1 MLGNDRIAADSCYF
15 PVLKLSAVLTIRDF
29 LTYADL
35 SEFIEVF
42 EHNRITLADLPDL
55 TDADLTET
63 FGMDRFVDRKRFKAA
78 ILAQQP
84 VSVPAAALTPWY
96 YAGADATARV
106 LSVADIVSAV
116 LAAPHER
123 HLVWTEGMGEWLPYP
138 DVPTLATLVQS
149 AMEAAAGAVRSE
161 PRGPARSPE
170 RAAEASTPRPAGL
183 PPVSAF
189 DAGITQFDAVNAGEF
204 TLALAERADLPVGAA
219 WVASQAIIARARDVL
234 RSGGAF
240 GIRGFGAIRASMR
253 RAYKV
258 NNPRNGRL
266 ITVPAR
272 RLPAFVAARWLR
284 PLPKSVVLKKLGGE
298 RDPVRSLSFWAPT
311 ALSGPT
317 GKVVT
322 PKRAAPK
329 LVVSP
334 TDPRVSRMTN
344 TRRSLALYVHQQ
356 SGMPLSWAVRLVHA
370 WIYVIV
376 DGVVSGE
383 GARVPN
389 LGHFVVVRRRERMIR
404 HPQTGKRIKLGAR
417 TTMHLRF
424 SPRFVAGIAS
434 G

>member
-1 MLGNDRIAADSCYF
+1 M
-15 PVLKLSAVLTIRDF
+15 TIRDF
-29 LTYADL
+29 LAHADL

-42 EHNRITLADLPDL
+42 ERNRVTLTDLPDL
-55 TDADLTET
+55 TDADLTDT

-78 ILAQQP
+78 VLARQPAGPAVSLSGPTRMGEPVVAP
-84 VSVPAAALTPWY
+84 VSAPTPALTPWY

-106 LSVADIVSAV
+106 LPLGDIVSAV

-123 HLVWTEGMGEWLPYP
+123 HLVWTEGMGDWLPYT
-138 DVPTLATLVQS
+138 DVPAVATQVRS
-149 AMEAAAGAVRSE
+149 AMAAAAEAVRSV
-161 PRGPARSPE
+161 PRGPARPPAPPARAESVASPL
-170 RAAEASTPRPAGL
+170 PA
-183 PPVSAF
+183 VSAF
-189 DAGITQFDAVNAGEF
+189 DAGVTRFDAVNAGEF
-204 TLALAERADLPVGAA
+204 TLALAERTGLPVGAA
-219 WVASQAIIARARDVL
+219 WVASQAIVARAGDVL
-234 RSGGAF
+234 RRGGAF
-240 GIRGFGAIRASMR
+240 RIRGFGTIRASMR
-253 RAYKV
+253 RSYKV

-272 RLPAFVAARWLR
+272 RLPSFVAARWLR
-284 PLPKSVVLKKLGGE
+284 PLPKAVALKKLGGE
-298 RDPVRSLSFWAPT
+298 RDPVRSLSFWAPRSV
-311 ALSGPT
+311 SGPT

-334 TDPRVSRMTN
+334 TDARVSTMTN

-356 SGMPLSWAVRLVHA
+356 SGMPLSWAVRLVHG
-370 WIYVIV
+370 WILGIV
-376 DGVVSGE
+376 EGVVSGE

-389 LGHFVVVRRRERMIR
+389 LGHFVVVRRRERTIR

-424 SPRFVAGIAS
+424 SPRFVAAIAS